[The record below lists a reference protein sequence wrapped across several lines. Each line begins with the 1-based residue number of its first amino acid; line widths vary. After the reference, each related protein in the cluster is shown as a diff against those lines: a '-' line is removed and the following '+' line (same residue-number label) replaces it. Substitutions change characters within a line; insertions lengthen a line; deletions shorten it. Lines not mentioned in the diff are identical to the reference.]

1 MEKTGIGI
9 FYPKREQ
16 QGNQMRELLNNERG
30 SGIYITMFYFV
41 IVGIAL
47 ILIFNVA
54 MIFIKK
60 EQASNAAEQA
70 SFAATRAVYDEVNAV
85 VAEHVKKILIGV
97 DKNGVEIFKEEPL
110 SEKVAAREQGI
121 RASNSNLSSN
131 EIHIQA
137 VNEVLLSE
145 IPDDGILEGKIISVM
160 NSVDIQ
166 GILKKYIKSNHGK
179 EEITPDWD
187 IVDYR
192 IEVIAKSEFE
202 AVHYNGI
209 QYDSDDDI
217 PQKGIGPKISF
228 LQALG
233 W

>member
-1 MEKTGIGI
+1 
-9 FYPKREQ
+9 
-16 QGNQMRELLNNERG
+16 MRELLNNERG
-30 SGIYITMFYFV
+30 SGLYITMFYFV
-41 IVGIAL
+41 IVGITL
-47 ILIFNVA
+47 ILILNIV
-54 MIFIKK
+54 MIFLQK

-70 SFAATRAVYDEVNAV
+70 SFAATSAVYDKVNAV
-85 VAEHVKKILIGV
+85 VKEHVKIIHIG
-97 DKNGVEIFKEEPL
+97 KTTIEEPL
-110 SEKVAAREQGI
+110 IEKVATAEQAI
-121 RASNSNLSSN
+121 RASNSNLSNN

-137 VNEVLLSE
+137 VNQVLLSE
-145 IPDDGILEGKIISVM
+145 IPDDGNLKEKINTAV

-202 AVHYNGI
+202 AVHHNGI
-209 QYDSDDDI
+209 QYGSDDDI
-217 PQKGIGPKISF
+217 PQKGIGPKLSF